1 MDAPWLSVLLLVALA
16 VLAWFVSK
24 AFRGGAPTGESSA
37 RADTFA
43 SGTGYV
49 GEDLD
54 TLRCNQGAKES

>member
-16 VLAWFVSK
+16 VLVWFVSK
-24 AFRGGAPTGESSA
+24 VFRGGAPSGESSA

-54 TLRCNQGAKES
+54 TLRNNQGTNES